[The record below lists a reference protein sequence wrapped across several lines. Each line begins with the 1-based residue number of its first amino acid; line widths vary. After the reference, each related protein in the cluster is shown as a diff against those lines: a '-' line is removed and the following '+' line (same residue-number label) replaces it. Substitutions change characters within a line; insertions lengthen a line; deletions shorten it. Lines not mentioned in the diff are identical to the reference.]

1 MIKKITKN
9 CFLITL
15 IYIAFIKTK
24 MKRSIIVA
32 FLILAGVVG
41 WLGSGQIT
49 NVNAQDEANSNT
61 TENKDTNSYKSDDN
75 SNENEEL
82 VFSVETKVFKANLI
96 DQSIEL
102 QGQTIHNKKIDVKS
116 ETSGNI
122 SEINFS
128 RGDKVNKNLSLVL
141 ISMDDRKEK
150 LLSAQ
155 KDLERLS
162 KELVLNEKNRDNLL
176 RQNIEKIKLYEIEY
190 ASAKQ
195 LIDKGLS
202 SKSKLSLAS
211 FNLAH
216 AEADREDIKIKFE
229 STLANLEAQIT
240 NVKSLLKNIKLDI
253 AKTNISAPFDG
264 IISEKMVE
272 ETEFISV
279 GTPLFTIIDLD
290 PIKIEGYLSEF
301 DVNKVSVG
309 TNAIIE
315 DSNGIKKNGTI
326 TFISPSAEISTRTFE
341 ITIEANNKDLTY
353 KSGITTKI
361 IIKGSELKAH
371 KIPPSILTLLDDG
384 TVGVKAVNKENN
396 VVFYPTKTIKDTIDG
411 MWVSGLPESVNLIIS
426 GQEYIS
432 IGEKIN

>member
-1 MIKKITKN
+1 MS
-9 CFLITL
+9 FS
-15 IYIAFIKTK
+15 KTK

-162 KELVLNEKNRDNLL
+162 KELILNEKNRDNLL

-211 FNLAH
+211 FNLAN

-272 ETEFISV
+272 ETEFISI

-309 TNAIIE
+309 TNALIE

>member
-1 MIKKITKN
+1 MKSSVIIAI
-9 CFLITL
+9 LIF
-15 IYIAFIKTK
+15 IAVI
-24 MKRSIIVA
+24 
-32 FLILAGVVG
+32 G
-41 WLGSGQIT
+41 WIGSGQIT
-49 NVNAQDEANSNT
+49 NVSAQDE
-61 TENKDTNSYKSDDN
+61 ETNRETQNVSLDSQ
-75 SNENEEL
+75 EEITDES
-82 VFSVETKVFKANLI
+82 FSVETKIFTSSLI

-122 SEINFS
+122 ESIKFT
-128 RGDKVNKNLSLVL
+128 RGDNVSEESEMIIISLE
-141 ISMDDRKEK
+141 DRSEK

-155 KDLERLS
+155 KDFERLS
-162 KELVLNEKNRDNLL
+162 KELILNEKNRDNLL
-176 RQNIEKIKLYEIEY
+176 RQNIERIELYEIEY

-211 FNLAH
+211 FNLAN
-216 AEADREDIKIKFE
+216 AKADREDIKIKFE
-229 STLANLEAQIT
+229 SNLANLEAQIS
-240 NVKSLLKNIKLDI
+240 NVKSILKNIKLDI
-253 AKTNISAPFDG
+253 AKTNIRAPFDG

-272 ETEFISV
+272 ESEFISL

-309 TNAIIE
+309 TKAIIE

-326 TFISPSAEISTRTFE
+326 TFISPSAETSTRTFE
-341 ITIEANNKDLTY
+341 ITIEADNKDLSY

-361 IIKGSELKAH
+361 VIKGSELKAH

-384 TVGVKAVNKENN
+384 TVGVKAIDNENT
-396 VVFYPTKTIKDTIDG
+396 VIFYPIKTIKDTIDG
-411 MWVSGLPESVNLIIS
+411 MWVSGLPDKVNLIVS

>member
-1 MIKKITKN
+1 
-9 CFLITL
+9 
-15 IYIAFIKTK
+15 
-24 MKRSIIVA
+24 MKRSIFIA
-32 FLILAGVVG
+32 LLILASVVG
-41 WLGSGQIT
+41 WIGSGQFSN
-49 NVNAQDEANSNT
+49 NVVAQDENT
-61 TENKDTNSYKSDDN
+61 EISSDTENSSSLNNDSSE
-75 SNENEEL
+75 SEEFA
-82 VFSVETKVFKANLI
+82 FSVETKIFNSSLI

-116 ETSGNI
+116 ETSGKIKNI
-122 SEINFS
+122 KFARGNKVSSNSEMI
-128 RGDKVNKNLSLVL
+128 KISLE
-141 ISMDDRKEK
+141 DRNEK
-150 LLSAQ
+150 LLSAK

-162 KELVLNEKNRDNLL
+162 KEVILNEKNRDNLL
-176 RQNIEKIKLYEIEY
+176 RQNIQRIELYEIEY

-211 FNLAH
+211 FNLAN
-216 AEADREDIKIKFE
+216 AQADREDIKIKFE
-229 STLANLEAQIT
+229 STLANLEAQIS
-240 NVKSLLKNIKLDI
+240 NVKSILKNIKLDI
-253 AKTNISAPFDG
+253 EKTSIKAPFDG

-272 ETEFISV
+272 ETEFISI

-309 TNAIIE
+309 TKALIE
-315 DSNGIKKNGTI
+315 DSNGIKKNGI
-326 TFISPSAEISTRTFE
+326 ISFISPSAEISTRTFE
-341 ITIEANNKDLTY
+341 ITIEADNKDLSY

-384 TVGVKAVNKENN
+384 SVGVKAVDDENK
-396 VVFYPTKTIKDTIDG
+396 VTFYPIKTIKDTIDG
-411 MWVSGLPESVNLIIS
+411 MWVSGLPQKVNLIVS

-432 IGEKIN
+432 IGETIN

>member
-1 MIKKITKN
+1 
-9 CFLITL
+9 
-15 IYIAFIKTK
+15 

-128 RGDKVNKNLSLVL
+128 RGDKVNKNLNLIL

-162 KELVLNEKNRDNLL
+162 KELILNEKNRDNLL

-211 FNLAH
+211 FNLAN

>member
-1 MIKKITKN
+1 
-9 CFLITL
+9 
-15 IYIAFIKTK
+15 

-61 TENKDTNSYKSDDN
+61 TESKEINTYKSDDS

-82 VFSVETKVFKANLI
+82 VFSVETKIFKASLI

-162 KELVLNEKNRDNLL
+162 KELILNEKNRDNLL

-211 FNLAH
+211 FNLAN

-272 ETEFISV
+272 ETEFISI

-309 TNAIIE
+309 TNALIE

-341 ITIEANNKDLTY
+341 ITIEADNKDLTY

>member
-1 MIKKITKN
+1 MKKSI
-9 CFLITL
+9 F
-15 IYIAFIKTK
+15 IASFI
-24 MKRSIIVA
+24 
-32 FLILAGVVG
+32 LLLVVG
-41 WLGSGQIT
+41 WIGSGQLSN
-49 NVNAQDEANSNT
+49 NVIA
-61 TENKDTNSYKSDDN
+61 KDDN
-75 SNENEEL
+75 TEAVSDTETSYTNDTGNNKSEEFT
-82 VFSVETKVFKANLI
+82 FSVETKVFNSKLI

-122 SEINFS
+122 DSIEFS
-128 RGDKVNKNLSLVL
+128 RGDKVSQNSEMITISLE
-141 ISMDDRKEK
+141 DRNEK
-150 LLSAQ
+150 LLSAE

-162 KELVLNEKNRDNLL
+162 KELILNEKNRDNLL
-176 RQNIEKIKLYEIEY
+176 RQNVERIELYEIEY

-211 FNLAH
+211 FNLAN
-216 AEADREDIKIKFE
+216 AKADKEDIKIKFE
-229 STLANLEAQIT
+229 STLANLEAQIS
-240 NVKSLLKNIKLDI
+240 NVKSVLKNIKLDI
-253 AKTNISAPFDG
+253 DKTSIKAPFDG

-309 TNAIIE
+309 TKAIIE
-315 DSNGIKKNGTI
+315 DSNGIKKNGI
-326 TFISPSAEISTRTFE
+326 ISFISPSAETSTRTFE
-341 ITIEANNKDLTY
+341 ITIEADNKDLSY

-384 TVGVKAVNKENN
+384 TVGVKAVDSDNN
-396 VVFYPTKTIKDTIDG
+396 VTFYPTKTIKDTIDG
-411 MWVSGLPESVNLIIS
+411 MWVAGLPDKVNLIVS

>member
-1 MIKKITKN
+1 MKKSI
-9 CFLITL
+9 F
-15 IYIAFIKTK
+15 IASFILLL
-24 MKRSIIVA
+24 V
-32 FLILAGVVG
+32 FG
-41 WLGSGQIT
+41 WIGSGQFSNNVIAKDENTEAVSETETSYT
-49 NVNAQDEANSNT
+49 NNT
-61 TENKDTNSYKSDDN
+61 GNNKS
-75 SNENEEL
+75 EEFT
-82 VFSVETKVFKANLI
+82 FSVETKIFTSKLI

-122 SEINFS
+122 DSIEFS
-128 RGDKVNKNLSLVL
+128 RGDKVSQNAEMITISLE
-141 ISMDDRKEK
+141 DRNEK
-150 LLSAQ
+150 LLSAK

-162 KELVLNEKNRDNLL
+162 KEIILNEKNRDNLL
-176 RQNIEKIKLYEIEY
+176 RQNVERIELYEIEY

-211 FNLAH
+211 FNLAN
-216 AEADREDIKIKFE
+216 AKADKEDIKIKFE
-229 STLANLEAQIT
+229 STLANLEAQIS
-240 NVKSLLKNIKLDI
+240 NVKSVLKNIKLDI
-253 AKTNISAPFDG
+253 DKTSIKAPFDG

-272 ETEFISV
+272 ETEFISL

-301 DVNKVSVG
+301 DINKVSVG
-309 TNAIIE
+309 TKAIIE
-315 DSNGIKKNGTI
+315 DSNGIKKNGI
-326 TFISPSAEISTRTFE
+326 ISFISPSAETSTRTFE
-341 ITIEANNKDLTY
+341 ITIEANNKDLSY

-384 TVGVKAVNKENN
+384 TVGVKAVDSDNN
-396 VVFYPTKTIKDTIDG
+396 ITFYPTKTIKDTIDG
-411 MWVSGLPESVNLIIS
+411 MWVSGLPDKVNLIVS

>member
-162 KELVLNEKNRDNLL
+162 KELILNEKNRDNLL

-211 FNLAH
+211 FNLAN

-411 MWVSGLPESVNLIIS
+411 MWVSGLPETVNLIIS